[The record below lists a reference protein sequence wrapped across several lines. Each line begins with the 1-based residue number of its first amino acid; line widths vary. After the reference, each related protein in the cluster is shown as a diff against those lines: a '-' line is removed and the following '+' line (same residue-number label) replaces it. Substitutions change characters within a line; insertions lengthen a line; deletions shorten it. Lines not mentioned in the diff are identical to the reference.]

1 MPVQTFSCCAISI
14 SSLSSRPAIPANH
27 QRCHEMLIMCERWLL
42 RFACHWMYL
51 CNNAVQYTF
60 PWQGFL
66 SPKRRKATYSLLSS
80 YPTSARR
87 LRRSPASKSLN
98 NKGFSA
104 ITVNVRCFSKPN
116 TAITVAERSSG
127 PKRSKRSSPLGRRGK
142 KRRTA
147 NRRTTIG
154 FILKRFFR
162 ATTSSHDLCNDQG
175 TLR

>member
-27 QRCHEMLIMCERWLL
+27 RRVMKCSSCANVGFCASL
-42 RFACHWMYL
+42 CHWMYL

-104 ITVNVRCFSKPN
+104 ITVDVRCFSKPN

-162 ATTSSHDLCNDQG
+162 ATTSSHDLCNDQS